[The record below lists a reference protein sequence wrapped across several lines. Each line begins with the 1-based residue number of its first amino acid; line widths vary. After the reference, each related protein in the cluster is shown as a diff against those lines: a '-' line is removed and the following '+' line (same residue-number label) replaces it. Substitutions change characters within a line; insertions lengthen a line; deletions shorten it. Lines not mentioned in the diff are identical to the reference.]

1 MLTLEGPPALAVDG
15 DAIKIR
21 RIVGNLLL
29 NALRYT
35 IRGGVTLRWGFDP
48 RPDAPR
54 WFVEVEDTGPGFQ
67 LGPTTPLAGAISIAS
82 GQASD
87 VEQADRDGEVIH
99 VTQAQAPAVTAP
111 AAAAGDRRSG
121 GEGIGLSIVKR
132 LCTLLDATIEIDSQP
147 HRGTRFTILLPLRY
161 EA

>member
-1 MLTLEGPPALAVDG
+1 M
-15 DAIKIR
+15 
-21 RIVGNLLL
+21 
-29 NALRYT
+29 
-35 IRGGVTLRWGFDP
+35 
-48 RPDAPR
+48 
-54 WFVEVEDTGPGFQ
+54 EDTGPGFQ

-87 VEQADRDGEVIH
+87 V
-99 VTQAQAPAVTAP
+99 AQAELRRRGDPRGRG
-111 AAAAGDRRSG
+111 AGADGDRSLGRRDRRSG

-147 HRGTRFTILLPLRY
+147 HRGTKFTIRLPLRY